1 MIYLD
6 NAASTAVHPEVVKEM
21 IPYFDTQYGNP
32 SSIHQFGRK
41 AKNAIQ
47 KARKQVAALI
57 GAEPDEILFTSGG
70 TESNNTILYG
80 IPKLHESNA
89 IITDPD
95 GSGNFELGNNH
106 AITSSIEHE
115 AILEPCKKL
124 EEMGFKVTYISVDE
138 YGVVDSNDIADSI
151 TENTVLVSIMFAN
164 NEIGTIQ
171 PIKEI
176 SEICKKYQVPLHT
189 DAVQAIGKIPI
200 NVKDLGIDALSIS
213 SHKINGPKGVGALF
227 IKKDLTVYPEILGGG
242 QENGMRS
249 GTENVASIV
258 GFGKACEIAKERLN
272 ENISHFKK
280 LHSSMLERI
289 TKEISHVKLNGH
301 PEKRIFNNIHLTF
314 MGVNGE
320 DLIIKLDEHG
330 IAASTGS
337 ACSMHTQKASHVL
350 GAMGFNHEQI
360 TGSLRMSF
368 GYLNTL
374 DEVEQT
380 IDVLKKVV
388 SELRSV
394 SPYKTKYNF

>member
-6 NAASTAVHPEVVKEM
+6 NAASTAVHPEVVKAM
-21 IPYFDTQYGNP
+21 LPYFDVQYGNP

-70 TESNNTILYG
+70 TESNNTIFYG
-80 IPKLHESNA
+80 ITFQGEK
-89 IITDPD
+89 
-95 GSGNFELGNNH
+95 FELNH
-106 AITSSIEHE
+106 IITSSIEHD
-115 AILEPCKKL
+115 AVLEPIKQFEKNGCQI
-124 EEMGFKVTYISVDE
+124 TYLPVDKHGMINLDDITKSISE
-138 YGVVDSNDIADSI
+138 Q
-151 TENTVLVSIMFAN
+151 TVMISIMFAN
-164 NEIGTIQ
+164 NEVGTIQ

-176 SEICKKYQVPLHT
+176 SKICNKYQIPLHT
-189 DAVQAIGKIPI
+189 DAVQAVGKIPI
-200 NVKDLGIDALSIS
+200 NVKDLGVDALSIS

-227 IKKDLTVYPEILGGG
+227 LKKGSTTTPYIVGGG

-258 GFGKACEIAKERLN
+258 GFGKACEIAKERLS
-272 ENISHFKK
+272 ENISHFQT
-280 LHSSMLERI
+280 LHSSMLSKI
-289 TKEISHVKLNGH
+289 VKEIPHVKLNGH

-314 MGVNGE
+314 LGVNGE

-337 ACSMHTQKASHVL
+337 ACSVHTQKASHVL
-350 GAMGFNHEQI
+350 KAMGFNHEQI
-360 TGSLRMSF
+360 TGSLRISF
-368 GYLNTL
+368 GYTNTL
-374 DEVEQT
+374 VEVEQT
-380 IDVLKKVV
+380 VEALKKVV

>member
-1 MIYLD
+1 LIYLD

-21 IPYFDTQYGNP
+21 LPYFDVQYGNP

-57 GAEPDEILFTSGG
+57 GAEQDEILFTSGG

-80 IPKLHESNA
+80 FPTLRDVSHVSFSFDK
-89 IITDPD
+89 
-95 GSGNFELGNNH
+95 NH
-106 AITSSIEHE
+106 IITSSIEHE

-124 EEMGFKVTYISVDE
+124 EEKGVKITYLPVDE
-138 YGVVDSNDIADSI
+138 HGIIDSNDVTNSIA
-151 TENTVLVSIMFAN
+151 ENTVLVSIMFAN
-164 NEIGTIQ
+164 NEVGTIQ

-176 SEICKKYQVPLHT
+176 SEICKKYQIPLHT
-189 DAVQAIGKIPI
+189 DAVQAVGKVPI
-200 NVKDLGIDALSIS
+200 NVKELGVDALSIS
-213 SHKINGPKGVGALF
+213 SHKINGPKGIGALF
-227 IKKDLTVYPEILGGG
+227 IKKGLKIVPYITGGG
-242 QENGMRS
+242 QENGLRS

-258 GFGKACEIAKERLN
+258 GFGKACEIAKERFN
-272 ENISHFKK
+272 ENISHFQT
-280 LHSSMLERI
+280 LHSSMLSRI
-289 TKEISHVKLNGH
+289 VKEIPHVKLNGH
-301 PEKRIFNNIHLTF
+301 PEKRIFNNIHFTF
-314 MGVNGE
+314 LGVNGE

-337 ACSMHTQKASHVL
+337 ACSVHTQKASHVL
-350 GAMGFNHEQI
+350 KAMGFNHEQI

>member
-1 MIYLD
+1 LIYLD

-21 IPYFDTQYGNP
+21 LPYFDIQYGNP
-32 SSIHQFGRK
+32 SSIHRFGRK

-57 GAEPDEILFTSGG
+57 GAEQDEILFTSGG

-80 IPKLHESNA
+80 IPNFRESHF
-89 IITDPD
+89 DQ
-95 GSGNFELGNNH
+95 NH
-106 AITSSIEHE
+106 IITSSIEHE
-115 AILEPCKKL
+115 AVLQPCKEFEKN
-124 EEMGFKVTYISVDE
+124 GTKITYLPVDE
-138 YGVVDSNDIADSI
+138 HGIVNPDDITNATSP
-151 TENTVLVSIMFAN
+151 ETVLVSIMFAN
-164 NEIGTIQ
+164 NEVGTIQ

-176 SEICKKYQVPLHT
+176 SEICKKYQIPLHT
-189 DAVQAIGKIPI
+189 DAVQAVGKIPI
-200 NVKDLGIDALSIS
+200 NVKELGVDALSVS
-213 SHKINGPKGVGALF
+213 SHKINGPKGIGALF
-227 IKKDLTVYPEILGGG
+227 IKKGLRVAPQILGGG

-272 ENISHFKK
+272 ENISHFQT
-280 LHSSMLERI
+280 LHSTMLSRVI
-289 TKEISHVKLNGH
+289 KEISHVKLNGH

-350 GAMGFNHEQI
+350 KAMGFNHEQI

-374 DEVEQT
+374 DEVDQT
-380 IDVLKKVV
+380 IDILKKVV
-388 SELRSV
+388 TELRSV
-394 SPYKTKYNF
+394 SP

>member
-1 MIYLD
+1 LIYFD

-21 IPYFDTQYGNP
+21 LPYFDTQYGNP

-80 IPKLHESNA
+80 IPKLQ
-89 IITDPD
+89 
-95 GSGNFELGNNH
+95 GSHLDQNH
-106 AITSSIEHE
+106 IITSSIEHE
-115 AILEPCKKL
+115 AILQPCKEFENIGIKI
-124 EEMGFKVTYISVDE
+124 TYLPVDE
-138 YGVVDSNDIADSI
+138 HGIVDYNDVANSI
-151 TENTVLVSIMFAN
+151 TENTVLVSIMLAN
-164 NEIGTIQ
+164 NEVGTIQ

-176 SEICKKYQVPLHT
+176 SEICKKYQIPLHT
-189 DAVQAIGKIPI
+189 DAVQAVGKVPI
-200 NVKDLGIDALSIS
+200 NVKELGVDALSIS
-213 SHKINGPKGVGALF
+213 SHKINGPKGIGALF
-227 IKKDLTVYPEILGGG
+227 IKKGLRVAPQILGGG

-272 ENISHFKK
+272 ENISHFEI
-280 LHSSMLERI
+280 LHSSMLSRVV
-289 TKEISHVKLNGH
+289 KEISHVKLNGH

-314 MGVNGE
+314 LGVNGE

-337 ACSMHTQKASHVL
+337 ACSVHTQKASHVL
-350 GAMGFNHEQI
+350 KAMGFNHEQI
-360 TGSLRMSF
+360 TGSLRISF
-368 GYLNTL
+368 GYMNTL
-374 DEVEQT
+374 DEIDQTVE
-380 IDVLKKVV
+380 VLKKVV

>member
-6 NAASTAVHPEVVKEM
+6 NAASTAVHPEVVKAM
-21 IPYFDTQYGNP
+21 LPYFDTQYGNP

-80 IPKLHESNA
+80 IPKLQ
-89 IITDPD
+89 
-95 GSGNFELGNNH
+95 GSRLDQNH
-106 AITSSIEHE
+106 IITSSIEHE
-115 AILEPCKKL
+115 AILQPCKKVGTTITFL
-124 EEMGFKVTYISVDE
+124 PVDE
-138 YGVVDSNDIADSI
+138 HGIVDPNDIANSI
-151 TENTVLVSIMFAN
+151 NSHTVLVSIILAN
-164 NEIGTIQ
+164 NEVGTIQ

-176 SEICKKYQVPLHT
+176 SEICKKYQIPLHT
-189 DAVQAIGKIPI
+189 DAVQAVGKVPI
-200 NVKDLGIDALSIS
+200 NVKELGVDALSVS
-213 SHKINGPKGVGALF
+213 SHKINGPKGIGALF
-227 IKKDLTVYPEILGGG
+227 IKKGLRVDPQILGGG

-258 GFGKACEIAKERLN
+258 GFGKACEIAKEKLN
-272 ENISHFKK
+272 ENISHFQT
-280 LHSSMLERI
+280 LHSSMLSKI
-289 TKEISHVKLNGH
+289 VKEIPHVKLNGH
-301 PEKRIFNNIHLTF
+301 TEKRIFNNIHLTF
-314 MGVNGE
+314 LGVNGE

-337 ACSMHTQKASHVL
+337 ACSVHTQKASHVL
-350 GAMGFNHEQI
+350 KAMGFNHEQI

-368 GYLNTL
+368 GYMNTL
-374 DEVEQT
+374 DEVDQT
-380 IDVLKKVV
+380 VEVLKKVIA
-388 SELRSV
+388 ELRSV

>member
-21 IPYFDTQYGNP
+21 MPYFDTQYGNP

-41 AKNAIQ
+41 AKNAIE
-47 KARKQVAALI
+47 KARKQVATLI
-57 GAEPDEILFTSGG
+57 GAEPNEILFTSGG
-70 TESNNTILYG
+70 TESNNTILDG
-80 IPKLHESNA
+80 VLTSNSEPYPEH
-89 IITDPD
+89 I
-95 GSGNFELGNNH
+95 
-106 AITSSIEHE
+106 ITSSIEHE
-115 AILEPCKKL
+115 AVLQPCKEFENVGIKI
-124 EEMGFKVTYISVDE
+124 TYLPVDE
-138 YGVVDSNDIADSI
+138 HGIVNPDDITNSI
-151 TENTVLVSIMFAN
+151 NSHTVLVSIMFAN
-164 NEIGTIQ
+164 NEVGTIQ

-176 SEICKKYQVPLHT
+176 SEICKKYQIPLHT
-189 DAVQAIGKIPI
+189 DAVQAVGKIPI
-200 NVKDLGIDALSIS
+200 NVKDLGVDALSIS
-213 SHKINGPKGVGALF
+213 SHKINGPKGIGALF
-227 IKKDLTVYPEILGGG
+227 IKKGLMVTPQILGGG

-272 ENISHFKK
+272 RNISHFQT
-280 LHSSMLERI
+280 LHSSILSKI

-301 PEKRIFNNIHLTF
+301 PEKRIFNNVHLTF

-337 ACSMHTQKASHVL
+337 ACSVHTQKASHVL
-350 GAMGFNHEQI
+350 KAMGFNHEQI
-360 TGSLRMSF
+360 TGSLRISF
-368 GYLNTL
+368 GYMNTL
-374 DEVEQT
+374 DEIDQTVE
-380 IDVLKKVV
+380 VLKKVV

>member
-1 MIYLD
+1 LIYLD

-21 IPYFDTQYGNP
+21 MPYFDIQYGNP

-57 GAEPDEILFTSGG
+57 GAESDEILFTSGG

-80 IPKLHESNA
+80 APKLHEM
-89 IITDPD
+89 THV
-95 GSGNFELGNNH
+95 NFKLENNH
-106 AITSSIEHE
+106 IITSSIEHE
-115 AILEPCKKL
+115 AVLKPCKKL
-124 EEMGFKVTYISVDE
+124 EEMGLKITYIPVDE
-138 YGVVDSNDIADSI
+138 YGIVDYNDVANSI
-151 TENTVLVSIMFAN
+151 TENTVLVSIMLAN
-164 NEIGTIQ
+164 NEVGTIQ
-171 PIKEI
+171 PIIEI
-176 SEICKKYQVPLHT
+176 SEICKKYQIPLHT
-189 DAVQAIGKIPI
+189 DAVQAVGKIPI
-200 NVKDLGIDALSIS
+200 NVKELGVDALSVS
-213 SHKINGPKGVGALF
+213 SHKINGPKGIGALF
-227 IKKDLTVYPEILGGG
+227 IKKGLRVSPQILGGG

-272 ENISHFKK
+272 ENISHFET
-280 LHSSMLERI
+280 LHSTMLSGI
-289 TKEISHVKLNGH
+289 IKEIPHVKLNGH
-301 PEKRIFNNIHLTF
+301 SEKRIFNNIHLTF

-350 GAMGFNHEQI
+350 KAMGFNHEQI

>member
-21 IPYFDTQYGNP
+21 LPYFDVQYGNP

-47 KARKQVAALI
+47 KARKQVAVLI

-80 IPKLHESNA
+80 IPKSRGPKFVL
-89 IITDPD
+89 
-95 GSGNFELGNNH
+95 NNI
-106 AITSSIEHE
+106 ITSSIEHE
-115 AILEPCKKL
+115 AILEPCRDL
-124 EEMGFKVTYISVDE
+124 EKNGVKVTYLPVDE
-138 YGVVDSNDIADSI
+138 HGIVNPNDI
-151 TENTVLVSIMFAN
+151 TNLVNPQTVIVSVMFAN
-164 NEIGTIQ
+164 NEVGTIQ

-176 SEICKKYQVPLHT
+176 SKICNKYQIPLHT
-189 DAVQAIGKIPI
+189 DAVQAVGKVPI
-200 NVKDLGIDALSIS
+200 NVKELGVDALSIS

-227 IKKDLTVYPEILGGG
+227 IKKGLTIAPEILGGG

-272 ENISHFKK
+272 DNISHFQT
-280 LHSSMLERI
+280 LHSSILSSVV
-289 TKEISHVKLNGH
+289 KEIPHVKLNGH

-314 MGVNGE
+314 LGVNGE

-337 ACSMHTQKASHVL
+337 ACSVHTQKASHVL
-350 GAMGFNHEQI
+350 KAMGFNHEQI
-360 TGSLRMSF
+360 TGSLRISF
-368 GYLNTL
+368 GYMNTL
-374 DEVEQT
+374 NEVNQT
-380 IDVLKKVV
+380 VEVLKKVV

>member
-21 IPYFDTQYGNP
+21 LPYFDVQYGNP

-57 GAEPDEILFTSGG
+57 GAEQDEILFTSGG

-80 IPKLHESNA
+80 FPTLRDVSHVSFSFDK
-89 IITDPD
+89 
-95 GSGNFELGNNH
+95 NH
-106 AITSSIEHE
+106 IITSSIEHE

-124 EEMGFKVTYISVDE
+124 EEKGVKITYLPVDE
-138 YGVVDSNDIADSI
+138 HGIIDSNDVTNSIA
-151 TENTVLVSIMFAN
+151 ENTVLVSIMFAN
-164 NEIGTIQ
+164 NEVGTIQ

-176 SEICKKYQVPLHT
+176 SEICKKYQIPLHT
-189 DAVQAIGKIPI
+189 DAVQAVGKVPI
-200 NVKDLGIDALSIS
+200 NVKELGVDALSIS
-213 SHKINGPKGVGALF
+213 SHKINGPKGIGALF
-227 IKKDLTVYPEILGGG
+227 IKKGLKIVPYITGGG
-242 QENGMRS
+242 QENGLRS

-272 ENISHFKK
+272 ENISHFQT
-280 LHSSMLERI
+280 LHSSMLSRI
-289 TKEISHVKLNGH
+289 VKEIPHVKLNGH
-301 PEKRIFNNIHLTF
+301 PEKRIFNNIHFTF
-314 MGVNGE
+314 LGVNGE

-337 ACSMHTQKASHVL
+337 ACSVHTQKASHVL
-350 GAMGFNHEQI
+350 KAMDFNHEQI

-368 GYLNTL
+368 GYMNTL

-380 IDVLKKVV
+380 VEVLKKVV
-388 SELRSV
+388 SELRRV